1 MHWFSDVVGGV
12 LAGSLFLLAV
22 QALYDHQHRTHGCAR
37 WSDGGD
43 RGDGDSDTARG
54 ADAGEVERVAVGA
67 PIPADPGAEPA
78 LADTA
83 AATD

>member
-22 QALYDHQHRTHGCAR
+22 QALYDHQHRTTAAPAGATR
-37 WSDGGD
+37 RRSTTSRRLDAAASGVAVAVATPADGG
-43 RGDGDSDTARG
+43 
-54 ADAGEVERVAVGA
+54 
-67 PIPADPGAEPA
+67 AELA

-83 AATD
+83 AAAD